1 MSVRLTT
8 LDNGLRVV
16 TDTMTMVETVSV
28 GAWVDAGARHEHP
41 SINGISHMLEH
52 MAFKGTRRRSAR
64 DIATEIEA
72 VGGHVNAYT
81 SREHTAF
88 YAKMLKEDMPL
99 ALDIIADILQNSV
112 MDAEELDRERTVILQ
127 EIHQSHDT
135 PDDIVFDFFQ
145 QTAFPDQ
152 AVGRPVLG
160 TIDLVSNFNRQTL
173 IDYMAAQYAP
183 PSIIIAAAGNI
194 DHDMFVDLAN
204 NAFTNLPEHNNREVE
219 PAVYH
224 GGDYRSHRDLE
235 QVHCLMGFDGL
246 AYNDPDYHAAS
257 VYTTLLGGGMSSR
270 LFQEIREARG
280 LVYSVY
286 SFVSSFQ
293 DGGIFGVYAGTG
305 EQEIK
310 EVVPLLC
317 DELMRSTLDISEEE
331 TTRARAQLK
340 ASILMSLES
349 TSSRCEQAARQLLVY
364 NRIIPLEETVAKIEA
379 VDAAAVMRAAKRIL
393 ESTLTLTALGPLK
406 ELETY
411 DAVTKRLA

>member
-8 LDNGLRVV
+8 LDNGLRIV

-28 GAWVDAGARHEHP
+28 GAWIDAGARHEHP
-41 SINGISHMLEH
+41 SINGVSHMLEH
-52 MAFKGTRRRSAR
+52 MAFKGTKRRSAR

-81 SREHTAF
+81 SREHTAY

-99 ALDIIADILQNSV
+99 ALDIIADILQHSV

-145 QTAFPDQ
+145 ETAFPDQ

-183 PSIIIAAAGNI
+183 PAVVIAAAGNV
-194 DHDMFVDLAN
+194 DHDIFVELASK
-204 NAFTNLPEHNNREVE
+204 AFTNLPKHTSREVE

-224 GGDYRSHRDLE
+224 GGEFRNNRDLE
-235 QVHCLMGFDGL
+235 QVHYLMGFDGL

-270 LFQEIREARG
+270 LFQEIREAKG

-286 SFVSSFQ
+286 SFLSSFQ
-293 DGGIFGVYAGTG
+293 DGGLFGVYAGTG

-310 EVVPLLC
+310 DVVPLVC
-317 DELMRSTLDISEEE
+317 
-331 TTRARAQLK
+331 
-340 ASILMSLES
+340 
-349 TSSRCEQAARQLLVY
+349 
-364 NRIIPLEETVAKIEA
+364 N
-379 VDAAAVMRAAKRIL
+379 
-393 ESTLTLTALGPLK
+393 
-406 ELETY
+406 
-411 DAVTKRLA
+411 